1 MLHENKLRKKVLLG
15 LLSSPVTLVPLLF
28 GATLLAGALAF
39 SKNAGMMLFGGLA
52 CVLGAAGMLLTRLL
66 LGSEKRTQEA
76 VEELRKEA
84 AADQERRLDDLD
96 RRLAVDQDSRTESTF
111 RDLRA
116 FEKAFRGGGAW
127 MAKLNATSAFD
138 IMTGVQELFEG
149 CVKSLETSLELYHT
163 ARSLRTPAARKPIL
177 QRRDEIVRDVQKS
190 TEQLSRIL
198 VGIQTLG
205 AHEDS
210 EAGLARIR
218 TELDASMSVAKKV
231 EEKMRSWQ
239 QQSAEFE

>member
-1 MLHENKLRKKVLLG
+1 MLDENKLRKKVLFG
-15 LLSSPVTLVPLLF
+15 LLSSPITLVPLLS

-39 SKNAGMMLFGGLA
+39 SKNAGMMLFGGVVCILA
-52 CVLGAAGMLLTRLL
+52 AAGTFVSRLL
-66 LGSEKRTQEA
+66 LGSERRTQNA
-76 VEELRKEA
+76 AEELRQEA

-96 RRLAVDQDSRTESTF
+96 RRLSVDRDPRTESTL

-116 FEKAFRGGGAW
+116 FEKAFRGGGGW

-138 IMTGVQELFEG
+138 IVTGVQDLFEG
-149 CVKSLETSLELYHT
+149 CVKSLETSLELYDT
-163 ARSLRTPAARKPIL
+163 VRSLRTPSAKKPIL
-177 QRRDEIVRDVQKS
+177 ERRDEIVRDVQKS

-198 VGIQTLG
+198 VGIQALG
-205 AHEDS
+205 SGDDS
-210 EAGLARIR
+210 ETGLTRIR
-218 TELDASMSVAKKV
+218 TELDESMAVAKKV